1 MKGRETAEIY
11 QHKREILGELEN
23 LSNNRL
29 IDLYYADESRV
40 SLEPCVPYGWQFA
53 DEEVSMPS
61 AKGDGLN
68 CFALLSRNN
77 RCLIETRQETINSQF
92 IFEQLEVLSFNLP
105 KLTVVVLDNA
115 RIHTSGIIKER
126 IKVWQRRG
134 LFIFYL
140 PRYSPHLNIVETLWR
155 KLKYEWLNP
164 ADYQSK
170 EHLFYQVRLAL
181 TAVGNSLF
189 IKFSKFK
196 LTST

>member
-126 IKVWQRRG
+126 IKVWQQRG